1 MFLPALEK
9 IIGSKQFV
17 RWMMAALHKAHGWT
31 PTKKSTFPLWHVSN
45 TTCVPVPVEHCS
57 YGPLKITSNLLH
69 FLLKILLIF
78 SPLSFIPISVWLWSA
93 WVHLCDFKFSQVSE
107 QVVKIPVDFFV
118 QYCLSWCIAVI
129 YKNQEAIIFHL
140 HLLVFWLLT
149 PLQCFPLSCTSC
161 KHISVCAL
169 YFNIFCCLFDFMDVF
184 VVSIFSPQKICC

>member
-1 MFLPALEK
+1 MNDGCSAQSSWLNTYQK
-9 IIGSKQFV
+9 IHLSS
-17 RWMMAALHKAHGWT
+17 L
-31 PTKKSTFPLWHVSN
+31 
-45 TTCVPVPVEHCS
+45 TCVKHNMCPCPCWALFLW
-57 YGPLKITSNLLH
+57 PIKNNFKFTSL

-78 SPLSFIPISVWLWSA
+78 SPRSFIPISVWLWSA